1 MELHA
6 ILTRS
11 ARTALRRRLR
21 QVSVG
26 RINENFGN
34 IEGVMNGDL
43 GRIVARLQQDEKT
56 RLLAGEMASVS

>member
-1 MELHA
+1 
-6 ILTRS
+6 
-11 ARTALRRRLR
+11 LRRRLR